1 MTCCTCPG
9 CCIPACSRTV
19 CRLPARQGRR
29 DSTCAKVL
37 ICQHFIPQ
45 FATSEVDYQARET
58 PSTHCIMSASGSI
71 ATCSSTV
78 LSSLLTNQYISQC
91 STDSGYVFTAASV
104 PTQDV
109 IDLMCASSACR
120 GLLADA
126 QAMDLSE
133 CILPVGD
140 NIRLLADLIDYIPP
154 RCPSASG
161 SAATASTT
169 TDSTVA
175 ASSTAGNDTAS
186 AADTI
191 TAPST
196 ASSTTSSGE
205 TSTTATSAP
214 ATESSGSAASASA
227 SAASASSGS
236 SAASPVGRALSVM
249 SLGALAVVT
258 YFL

>member
-1 MTCCTCPG
+1 
-9 CCIPACSRTV
+9 
-19 CRLPARQGRR
+19 
-29 DSTCAKVL
+29 
-37 ICQHFIPQ
+37 
-45 FATSEVDYQARET
+45 
-58 PSTHCIMSASGSI
+58 MSSSGSI
-71 ATCSSTV
+71 TTCSSTS
-78 LSSLLTNQYISQC
+78 LAGLLTNQYITQC
-91 STDSGYVFTAASV
+91 STDSGYSFTAASI

-126 QAMDLSE
+126 QALDLPE

-140 NIRLLADLIDYIPP
+140 NIRLRADLIDYVPA

-161 SAATASTT
+161 SATAGSTAT
-169 TDSTVA
+169 TDSTVT

-186 AADTI
+186 SADTI
-191 TAPST
+191 TAP
-196 ASSTTSSGE
+196 STTSSGE
-205 TSTTATSAP
+205 TSTTATSTP
-214 ATESSGSAASASA
+214 ATETSASAASA

-236 SAASPVGRALSVM
+236 SAASSAVGRALSVM

>member
-1 MTCCTCPG
+1 
-9 CCIPACSRTV
+9 
-19 CRLPARQGRR
+19 
-29 DSTCAKVL
+29 
-37 ICQHFIPQ
+37 
-45 FATSEVDYQARET
+45 
-58 PSTHCIMSASGSI
+58 MSSSGSI
-71 ATCSSTV
+71 TTCSTTS
-78 LSSLLTNQYISQC
+78 LAGLLTNQYITQC
-91 STDSGYVFTAASV
+91 STDSGYSFTAASI

-126 QAMDLSE
+126 QALDLPE

-140 NIRLLADLIDYIPP
+140 NIRLRADLIDYVPA

-161 SAATASTT
+161 SATAGSTTT
-169 TDSTVA
+169 TDSTVT

-186 AADTI
+186 SADTI

-214 ATESSGSAASASA
+214 ATETSASAASA

-236 SAASPVGRALSVM
+236 SAASSAVGRALSVM

>member
-1 MTCCTCPG
+1 
-9 CCIPACSRTV
+9 
-19 CRLPARQGRR
+19 
-29 DSTCAKVL
+29 
-37 ICQHFIPQ
+37 
-45 FATSEVDYQARET
+45 
-58 PSTHCIMSASGSI
+58 MSSSGSI
-71 ATCSSTV
+71 TTCSSTS
-78 LSSLLTNQYISQC
+78 LAGLLTNQYITQC
-91 STDSGYVFTAASV
+91 STDSGYSFTAASI

-126 QAMDLSE
+126 QALDLPE

-140 NIRLLADLIDYIPP
+140 NIRLRADLIDYVPA

-161 SAATASTT
+161 SATAGSTAT
-169 TDSTVA
+169 TDSTVT

-186 AADTI
+186 SADTI

-196 ASSTTSSGE
+196 ASSGE
-205 TSTTATSAP
+205 TSTTTTSAP
-214 ATESSGSAASASA
+214 ATETSASAASA

-236 SAASPVGRALSVM
+236 SAALSAVGRALSVM